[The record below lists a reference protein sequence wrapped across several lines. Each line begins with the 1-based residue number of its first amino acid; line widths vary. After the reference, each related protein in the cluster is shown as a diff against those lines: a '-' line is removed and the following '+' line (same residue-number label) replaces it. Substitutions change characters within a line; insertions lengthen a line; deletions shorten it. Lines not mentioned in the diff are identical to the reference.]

1 MGFFEHFIGFSLSNV
16 RRIKV
21 FLKYDE
27 GHFFIKW
34 QPLLMN
40 DKEFI
45 KKYNVPRPR
54 YPTVPFWMKKE
65 LKTYKCAE
73 LIIEN

>member
-1 MGFFEHFIGFSLSNV
+1 
-16 RRIKV
+16 
-21 FLKYDE
+21 
-27 GHFFIKW
+27 
-34 QPLLMN
+34 MN